1 MMRIARLPAKIG
13 AIGDCLMT
21 FMPPL
26 TPAAME
32 KALYAAR
39 LLSSVG
45 DPDPADAEA
54 TDVLR
59 NDATLQVLVAEDNPV
74 NQKVTRRILE
84 HANHTVHIV
93 TSGDDALDAL
103 ERADF
108 DVFIVDIN
116 MPGLSGLQVVKLYR
130 MAHLDGR
137 RLPIVA
143 LTADATPETRKMA
156 EEAGIDLFLTKPVE
170 AKRLLDAVARVAEA
184 PAAQNVPAADHH
196 PSPQVTQISSH
207 PRFRSEA
214 YPAINW
220 SVIDQLSRFADG
232 DDFVR
237 ETLEEYIANG
247 QSLLVRIK
255 AAAAETDARA
265 FRDGVH
271 ALRGTSG
278 NVGAEALTRLC
289 QDMHGM
295 TRDRLCAHGDEYVCQ
310 LQRELARFEREFART
325 STNLGRYTS
334 GRSDRH

>member
-1 MMRIARLPAKIG
+1 MTLMLP
-13 AIGDCLMT
+13 LS
-21 FMPPL
+21 
-26 TPAAME
+26 PALME

-39 LLSSVG
+39 LLSSWGEQRGV
-45 DPDPADAEA
+45 DAEA
-54 TDVLR
+54 TSAPAQPE
-59 NDATLQVLVAEDNPV
+59 ATLQILVAEDNPV

-84 HANHTVHIV
+84 HAGHAVHIV
-93 TSGDDALDAL
+93 ASGDEAL
-103 ERADF
+103 EALEHAEF
-108 DVFIVDIN
+108 DLFIVDIN

-137 RLPIVA
+137 HLPIVA
-143 LTADATPETRKMA
+143 LTADATPETRKLA

-170 AKRLLDAVARVAEA
+170 AKRLLDAIERVGHA
-184 PAAQNVPAADHH
+184 PAGAPAVPGARA
-196 PSPQVTQISSH
+196 SPQVTKISSH
-207 PRFRSEA
+207 PRFRPEA

-237 ETLEEYIANG
+237 ETLEEYIVNG
-247 QSLLVRIK
+247 HGLLVKI
-255 AAAAETDARA
+255 AAAATEGDARA

-278 NVGAEALTRLC
+278 NVGAEALARLC

-295 TRDRLCAHGDEYVCQ
+295 TRDRLCASGEEYVRQ

-325 STNLGRYTS
+325 STSFDRHTS
-334 GRSDRH
+334 GGSDRR